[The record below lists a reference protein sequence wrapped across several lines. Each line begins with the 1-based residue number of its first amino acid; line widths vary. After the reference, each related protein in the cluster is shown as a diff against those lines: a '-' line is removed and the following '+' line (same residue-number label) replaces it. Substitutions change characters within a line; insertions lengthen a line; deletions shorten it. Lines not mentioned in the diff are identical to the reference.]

1 MPRPHSLTLQRQLST
16 TAAEAFDFWVNP
28 TKVAVWWGP
37 NAGDT
42 SDVRTFEVRVGGK
55 YRVLTHAPNGDTYD
69 FTGEFRAVE
78 PGRKVS
84 FTWDVEKSGPSQ
96 VTVTLDEQSGGA
108 QLTLVHE
115 GLQSEQDRD
124 ACIDGWNGALD
135 KLEREARQWA
145 SGQGEAPASL

>member
-1 MPRPHSLTLQRQLST
+1 MPRPHSLTLQRQLSA
-16 TAAEAFDFWVNP
+16 TAEEAFDFWVNP
-28 TKVAVWWGP
+28 SKVASWWGP

-42 SDVRTFEVRVGGK
+42 SDVRMLDLRVGGK

-69 FTGEFRAVE
+69 FTGEFRALE

-84 FTWDVEKSGPSQ
+84 FTWEIEKSGPSQ
-96 VTVTLDEQSGGA
+96 VTVTFEEQSGGTR
-108 QLTLVHE
+108 LTLVHE

-124 ACIDGWNGALD
+124 GCIDGWNGALD

-145 SGQGEAPASL
+145 SGQGEAPAPP